1 METQEYYLD
10 YFKKHLSSFL
20 DAMETEPKFLYE
32 PVRYA
37 LSAGGKRIRPVLCL
51 MSAEMFGA
59 SADKAIDAA
68 LGLEIFHNFTLLHD
82 DIMDK
87 SDMRRGRPAVHK
99 KWTENIAILSGDL
112 MSLVACRSAAKT
124 VANKERVLETFLRTA
139 IEICEGQQYDM
150 DFETET
156 NVSVDEYMKMINLK
170 TAVLLAGS
178 LKIGALIAGAS
189 ESDCE
194 NIYQYGRYAGLAFQL
209 QDDLLDTYGNAAVFG
224 KPIGGD
230 IAENKKTFLL
240 INTINLASGSTKKE
254 LLEWIS
260 KENFDRDEK
269 YNSVKA
275 IYDTL
280 NIKDLTIKK
289 IEECYSIADS
299 YLQKVS
305 LPDSEK
311 AVLRNYMDSMRS
323 RNY

>member
-20 DAMETEPKFLYE
+20 DAMETEPRFLYE

-87 SDMRRGRPAVHK
+87 SDMRRGRPTVHK

-230 IAENKKTFLL
+230 IVENKKTFLL

-311 AVLRNYMDSMRS
+311 TVLRNYMDSMRS

>member
-1 METQEYYLD
+1 MKTQEYYLD
-10 YFKKHLSSFL
+10 YFKEHLSSFL
-20 DAMETEPKFLYE
+20 NAMETEPKFLYE

-59 SADKAIDAA
+59 SAEKAIDAA
-68 LGLEIFHNFTLLHD
+68 LGLEMFHNFTLLHD

-87 SDMRRGRPAVHK
+87 SDMRRGRPTVHK

-112 MSLVACRSAAKT
+112 MSLVACKCAAKT
-124 VANKERVLETFLRTA
+124 AVNREKVLETFLQTA

-156 NVSVDEYMKMINLK
+156 DVSVDEYMKMINLK

-178 LKIGALIAGAS
+178 LKVGALIAGAS

-240 INTINLASGSTKKE
+240 INTINLASVSTKKD

-323 RNY
+323 RSY

>member
-87 SDMRRGRPAVHK
+87 SDMRRGRPTVHK

-156 NVSVDEYMKMINLK
+156 DVSVDEYMKMINLK

-240 INTINLASGSTKKE
+240 INAINLASGSTKKE

-289 IEECYSIADS
+289 IEECYSVADS
-299 YLQKVS
+299 YQQKVS

-311 AVLRNYMDSMRS
+311 TVLRNYMDSMRS

>member
-1 METQEYYLD
+1 MKTQEYYLD
-10 YFKKHLSSFL
+10 YFKSQLNSFL
-20 DAMETEPKFLYE
+20 DRMETEPKFLYE

-37 LSAGGKRIRPVLCL
+37 LSAGGKRIRPVMCL

-87 SDMRRGRPAVHK
+87 SDMRRGRPTVHK

-112 MSLVACRSAAKT
+112 MSLVACKCAARTEINHDK
-124 VANKERVLETFLRTA
+124 VLETFLQTA

-150 DFETET
+150 DFETES
-156 NVSVDEYMKMINLK
+156 NVTVDDYMKMINLK

-178 LKIGALIAGAS
+178 LKIGALIADAS
-189 ESDCE
+189 PNDCE

-209 QDDLLDTYGNAAVFG
+209 QDDLLDTYGDAKVFG

-230 IAENKKTFLL
+230 ITENKKTFLL
-240 INTINLASGSTKKE
+240 INAMNLASGKE
-254 LLEWIS
+254 KEELTEWLS
-260 KENFDRDEK
+260 KENFDRNEK
-269 YNSVKA
+269 YNSVRS
-275 IYDTL
+275 IYNSL
-280 NIKDLTIKK
+280 KIKEMTIAK
-289 IEECYSIADS
+289 IEECYNIADS

-305 LPDSEK
+305 IPESQK
-311 AVLRNYMDSMRS
+311 SVLRNYIDAMRT

>member
-87 SDMRRGRPAVHK
+87 SDMRRGRPTVHK

-156 NVSVDEYMKMINLK
+156 DVSVDEYMKMINLK

-240 INTINLASGSTKKE
+240 INAINLASGSTKKE

-311 AVLRNYMDSMRS
+311 TVLRNYMDSMRS

>member
-1 METQEYYLD
+1 MKTQEYYLD
-10 YFKKHLSSFL
+10 YFKSQLNSFL
-20 DAMETEPKFLYE
+20 DRMETEPKFLYE
-32 PVRYA
+32 PVKYA
-37 LSAGGKRIRPVLCL
+37 LLAGGKRIRPVMCL

-87 SDMRRGRPAVHK
+87 SDMRRGRPTVHK

-112 MSLVACRSAAKT
+112 MSLVACKCAAKSE
-124 VANKERVLETFLRTA
+124 ANREKVLETFLQTA

-150 DFETET
+150 DFETEN
-156 NVSVDEYMKMINLK
+156 NVSVDAYMKMINLK

-178 LKIGALIAGAS
+178 LKIGALIANAS
-189 ESDCE
+189 YADCE

-209 QDDLLDTYGNAAVFG
+209 QDDLLDTYGDAAVFG

-230 IAENKKTFLL
+230 ITENKKTFLL
-240 INTINLASGSTKKE
+240 INAMNLASGDTKSE
-254 LLEWIS
+254 LLEWLS
-260 KENFDRDEK
+260 RENFDHNEK
-269 YNSVKA
+269 YNSVKS
-275 IYDTL
+275 IYDSL
-280 NIKDLTIKK
+280 KIKELTIAK
-289 IEECYSIADS
+289 IEECYNIADS

-305 LPDSEK
+305 LPESQK
-311 AVLRNYMDSMRS
+311 SVLRNYIDAMRT

>member
-87 SDMRRGRPAVHK
+87 SDMRRGRPTVHK

-240 INTINLASGSTKKE
+240 INAINLASGSTKKE

-280 NIKDLTIKK
+280 NIKDHTIKK

>member
-1 METQEYYLD
+1 MKTQEYYLD
-10 YFKKHLSSFL
+10 YFKVHLSSFL
-20 DAMETEPKFLYE
+20 NAMETEPKFLYE

-87 SDMRRGRPAVHK
+87 SDMRRGRPTVHK

-112 MSLVACRSAAKT
+112 MSLVACKCAAKT
-124 VANKERVLETFLRTA
+124 AVNREKVLETFLQTA

-156 NVSVDEYMKMINLK
+156 DVSVDEYMKMINLK

-178 LKIGALIAGAS
+178 LKVGALIAGAS

-323 RNY
+323 RSY

>member
-87 SDMRRGRPAVHK
+87 SDMRRGRPTVHK

-156 NVSVDEYMKMINLK
+156 DVSVDEYMKMINLK

-240 INTINLASGSTKKE
+240 INAINLASGSTKKK

-289 IEECYSIADS
+289 IEECYSVADS

-311 AVLRNYMDSMRS
+311 TVLRNYMDSMRS